1 MLSLFLALFYTPP
14 RFYTNSNSLKR
25 EKVLSRKD
33 PLVISGGVKQ
43 GAFNIRLLHL
53 LLEQRQTTS
62 QTFHFLFQAEIS
74 NKRASNEQKL
84 GRSGGWVSI
93 FFTVQANRGP
103 HIKRTPSMWV
113 DTMQVEPQFPPKIYY
128 KPACIQQTPL
138 FSWLG
143 RRYCAILVHKTCN
156 KRTLQGL
163 LPLKGFNSFNSSSS
177 STPLTLFSDVI
188 LKENVR

>member
-14 RFYTNSNSLKR
+14 RFYTNSNSLER

-43 GAFNIRLLHL
+43 GAFNIRILHL
-53 LLEQRQTTS
+53 LLEERQPTS

-74 NKRASNEQKL
+74 NKRTSNEQKL

-103 HIKRTPSMWV
+103 HIKQTPSMWV
-113 DTMQVEPQFPPKIYY
+113 DTMQVEPQFFPKIYCKISLHAFSRHRCLADSGADITPFCCT
-128 KPACIQQTPL
+128 KPVISGH
-138 FSWLG
+138 F
-143 RRYCAILVHKTCN
+143 
-156 KRTLQGL
+156 
-163 LPLKGFNSFNSSSS
+163 KGFY
-177 STPLTLFSDVI
+177 L
-188 LKENVR
+188 